1 MTARR
6 MPISRLSSSNS
17 HRIPRERE
25 VLVSIFNA
33 SSSPWTGRMLSV
45 LRIVAGLL
53 YFEHGLQKMVNFP
66 PAARG
71 AVPYHLFTLAP
82 GFAGLIETICGFLLV
97 IGLFTRGAAFLASG
111 EMAVAYFK
119 VHIVRSLFPINNLGD
134 NVVLYCFLFLYFVF
148 AGAGPWSVDALIGR
162 SRTRSPETPARNDDI
177 PAIRPRREHLE
188 AS

>member
-1 MTARR
+1 
-6 MPISRLSSSNS
+6 L
-17 HRIPRERE
+17 
-25 VLVSIFNA
+25 SIFNA

-45 LRIVAGLL
+45 LRLVAGAL
-53 YFEHGLQKMVNFP
+53 YLEHGLQKVFNIP

-71 AVPYHLFTLAP
+71 PIPYDLFTLSP
-82 GFAGLIETICGFLLV
+82 GFAGLIETICGFLIL

-119 VHIVRSLFPINNLGD
+119 VHILRSLFPINNMGD

-148 AGAGPWSVDALIGR
+148 AGAGPWSLDALIGR
-162 SRTRSPETPARNDDI
+162 PRARPPETPARHDDI
-177 PAIRPRREHLE
+177 PALRPRREHLE